1 MVVLCEQAERRQA
14 GMSRL
19 ARVLLLLLA
28 GLTVGVGISYAT
40 STRAGDR
47 PSKAE
52 PASARLWP
60 VASGLGHRFSAFSRP
75 KTHAGRRGHTAAA
88 GTGAAATELPASVAA
103 SFEEPEQAAGNYYPN
118 AAEAV
123 YEQPNGSAPGFW
135 IVPGKSGACIVWKT
149 TTGWPMP
156 EANCSPLAQ
165 VEAHGM
171 IAMSTSN
178 GPAELLFGF
187 VPDGTKSVTVTNS
200 DGGMVSAPV
209 VKDAFMVVDQSN
221 DARSLQA
228 AIVSAS
234 GAATHVWKM
243 PKG

>member
-1 MVVLCEQAERRQA
+1 
-14 GMSRL
+14 MSRL
-19 ARVLLLLLA
+19 VRVLLLLLA

-40 STRAGDR
+40 STRSAAR
-47 PSKAE
+47 PSKSDA
-52 PASARLWP
+52 ASARLWP
-60 VASGLGHRFSAFSRP
+60 VAPGLRHRFSAFSRP
-75 KTHAGRRGHTAAA
+75 KARAGRSGRAAA
-88 GTGAAATELPASVAA
+88 ASMGAAATELPASVAA
-103 SFEEPEQAAGNYYPN
+103 SFQAPEQAAGNYYPN

-165 VEAHGM
+165 VEEHGM

-187 VPDGTKSVTVTNS
+187 VPDGTASVTAVNA
-200 DGGMVSAPV
+200 DGGTVSAPV
-209 VKDAFMVVDQSN
+209 VKDAFMVVDPSN

-234 GAATHVWKM
+234 GAATHVWKI

>member
-1 MVVLCEQAERRQA
+1 
-14 GMSRL
+14 MSRL
-19 ARVLLLLLA
+19 ARVLLVVLA
-28 GLTVGVGISYAT
+28 GLIVGGGIAYAT
-40 STRAGDR
+40 STRSRDR
-47 PSKAE
+47 PSKSDA
-52 PASARLWP
+52 ASARLWP
-60 VASGLGHRFSAFSRP
+60 VAPGLRHRFSAFSRL
-75 KTHAGRRGHTAAA
+75 KTRVDRRGHTATASS
-88 GTGAAATELPASVAA
+88 GAATTELPASVAA
-103 SFEEPEQAAGNYYPN
+103 SFEAPDQAAGNYYPN

-123 YEQPNGSAPGFW
+123 YEQPNRSAAGFW

-165 VEAHGM
+165 VEEHGM

-187 VPDGTKSVTVTNS
+187 VPDGTESVTVANA
-200 DGGMVSAPV
+200 DGGRVSAPV
-209 VKDAFMVVDQSN
+209 VENAFMVVDPSN

-234 GAATHVWKM
+234 GAATHVWKI

>member
-1 MVVLCEQAERRQA
+1 
-14 GMSRL
+14 MSRL
-19 ARVLLLLLA
+19 ARVLLVLVA
-28 GLTVGVGISYAT
+28 GLIVGGGIVYAA
-40 STRAGDR
+40 STRSGGR
-47 PSKAE
+47 PSRSDA
-52 PASARLWP
+52 ASARLWP
-60 VASGLGHRFSAFSRP
+60 VASGLRHRFSAFSRVEARV
-75 KTHAGRRGHTAAA
+75 HRRGRPATAK
-88 GTGAAATELPASVAA
+88 LPASVAA
-103 SFEEPEQAAGNYYPN
+103 SFQASDQAAGNYYPN

-123 YEQPNGSAPGFW
+123 YEHPNRSAPGFW
-135 IVPGKSGACIVWKT
+135 IVPGKSGACIVWRT

-187 VPDGTKSVTVTNS
+187 VPDGTQSVAVTNA
-200 DGGMVSAPV
+200 DGGAVSALV
-209 VKDAFMVVDQSN
+209 VRDAFMVVDPSN
-221 DARSLQA
+221 DARSLRA

-234 GAATHVWKM
+234 GATTHVWKI